1 MYTVVKNISLND
13 RKILIDGVAVPG
25 CDRVTVYHGERS
37 GYRVVLDLDAEEF
50 FHGDRKQQDFD
61 TMSIDIPSGSVC
73 TTSSIDASLLSGAI
87 DTTLLDGIGGKTHL
101 C

>member
-1 MYTVVKNISLND
+1 MVKKICLND
-13 RKILIDGVAVPG
+13 RKISIDGVVVPG
-25 CDRVTVYHGERS
+25 FDRVTVYRGKRS

-50 FHGDRKQQDFD
+50 FHGDKKPQDFD

-73 TTSSIDASLLSGAI
+73 ATSSIDASLLSGAI
-87 DTTLLDGIGGKTHL
+87 KTTLLDGIDGKTHL